1 MCYFLFFVSMYIV
14 ENKGGAIALILFAIL
29 CGGSFAP
36 AMSFMERRGRLP
48 QHIYLDYSI
57 ANFLVAVL
65 IAFTFGQIGPGKVG
79 MPNFF
84 TQLSQ
89 VRLHQHCLVYWST
102 FPHLAKRQKGMR
114 PSGCSTLLLALGTR
128 VQFSMIADIDLFFS
142 PDFLVCT

>member
-1 MCYFLFFVSMYIV
+1 MYIV

-89 VRLHQHCLVYWST
+89 VCLHQRLFSIPTLSKRACSLARSVYCLIGD
-102 FPHLAKRQKGMR
+102 PIKHALIR
-114 PSGCSTLLLALGTR
+114 P
-128 VQFSMIADIDLFFS
+128 
-142 PDFLVCT
+142 